1 MTCRNILVHVGVDRR
16 SELRVQLATNLAAE
30 LEAHL
35 TGLFV
40 YPPLVLPAPYGNP
53 AALLGAEVL
62 EAQRHASA
70 EQAAKAEAAFEAA
83 SKRLEQ
89 PSEFETAEGDPREVI
104 SLNAR
109 YFDLTLIGQSEVEG
123 FGALA
128 EQLPERIVLAS
139 GRPVLIVPY
148 AGEFARIGEHMVIAW
163 NESREAA
170 RAVNDAMPL
179 LERARKVTVVQID
192 PPDEHGA
199 AAMELARRLAHHGI
213 DVAAQHTVSAGVA
226 PGEILLS
233 TIADLSAD
241 CLVMGAYGHSRLREL
256 TLGGVTR
263 AVLAHMT
270 VPVLMSY

>member
-1 MTCRNILVHVGVDRR
+1 MSYRNILVHVGIDRR
-16 SELRVQLATNLAAE
+16 NEARLRLAADLAVE
-30 LEAHL
+30 LDAHL

-62 EAQRHASA
+62 EAQRQAVA
-70 EQAAKAEAAFEAA
+70 EQAAGARAAFEAA
-83 SKRLEQ
+83 SRRLSQ
-89 PSEFETAEGDPREVI
+89 PGEFETAEGDPREVI
-104 SLNAR
+104 SLSAR
-109 YFDLTLIGQSEVEG
+109 YYDLVLIGQSEVEG

-128 EQLPERIVLAS
+128 EQLPERVVLSS

-148 AGEFARIGEHMVIAW
+148 AGNFERIGEHVVIAW

-179 LERARKVTVVQID
+179 LARAKKVTVMQID

-213 DVAAQHTVSAGVA
+213 DVEAQHTVSAGVS

-233 TIADLSAD
+233 AISDLSAD
-241 CLVMGAYGHSRLREL
+241 CLVMGAYGHSRVREL

-263 AVLAHMT
+263 SVLAHMT